1 MKRSANGRSSIYQ
14 GERGYW
20 HGRVTVGE
28 KEDGTPDRRH
38 VMAKTK
44 AEVTAKVRAL
54 ERDREDHT
62 VTKPGERW
70 TVEEWLEHWLVDIA
84 KPSLRENSWD
94 AYRFAV
100 RVHAIPAMGKRRLDK
115 VRPDHLKTLYN
126 KMIASGRSPS
136 TAHQVHR
143 TLHAA
148 FDLAVESG
156 YMPRNPAT
164 RKIAPK
170 VRKLKIKPYEPDEIR
185 KLIDTALEQFGGVR
199 WIIAL
204 SLGLRQ
210 GELLA
215 VHWSDVDLEKGLI
228 TVEHSRP
235 RPRYRH
241 GCNPPCGKK
250 YPGWCPDKVRTN
262 PDRGETKSDASHR
275 TIGLPGE
282 LTQLLRA
289 HRARQLEAQEEAGD
303 RWVEGDWVFTDLRGR
318 PLNNNSEYHRW
329 KALIQAAGVRDA
341 RLHDARH
348 TAATTLLLLG
358 VSERA
363 VIDIMGWSSAK
374 MTMVYQHITDSV
386 RKDVAA
392 KVGSFIWGT
401 PEAETK
407 ASRTA
412 RRSARRTAPDK
423 PEQPKSNSPD
433 DPSADYN

>member
-28 KEDGTPDRRH
+28 TEDGGPDRRH

-44 AEVTAKVRAL
+44 AEVTAKVRTL
-54 ERDREDHT
+54 ERDREDHAL
-62 VTKPGERW
+62 TKPGERW
-70 TVEEWLEHWLVDIA
+70 TVKEWLEHWLVDIA
-84 KPSLRENSWD
+84 KPALRENSWD
-94 AYRFAV
+94 AYRVAV
-100 RVHAIPAMGKRRLDK
+100 RVHAVPAMGRRRLDK
-115 VRPDHLKTLYN
+115 LRPDHLKALYN
-126 KMIASGRSPS
+126 TMIAAGRSPS

-156 YMPRNPAT
+156 YMPKNPAT

-170 VRKLKIKPYEPDEIR
+170 VRKLRVKPYEPDEIR
-185 KLIDTALEQFGGVR
+185 ALIDTALEQFGGVR

-215 VHWSDVDLEKGLI
+215 VHWTEVDLHGSLI
-228 TVEHSRP
+228 TIEHSRS

-250 YPGWCPDKVRTN
+250 YPGWCPNKVRIN
-262 PDRGETKSDASHR
+262 PERGETKSDASHR
-275 TIGLPGE
+275 IIGLPSE
-282 LTQLLRA
+282 LARLLAA
-289 HRARQLEAQEEAGD
+289 HRAQQMEARAAAGD
-303 RWVEGDWVFTDLRGR
+303 RWEDGDWVFTDLRGR

-329 KALIQAAGVRDA
+329 KALIKAAGVRDA

-374 MTMVYQHITDSV
+374 MTLVYQHITDSV
-386 RKDVAA
+386 RKDVAE
-392 KVGSFIWGT
+392 KVGSFLWG
-401 PEAETK
+401 
-407 ASRTA
+407 ASGSTEA
-412 RRSARRTAPDK
+412 RRRARSVVAGRTAPDK
-423 PEQPKSNSPD
+423 PEQPKSNSAAG
-433 DPSADYN
+433 PSADYN